1 MARKPDPEDDALW
14 ERVTVTVRP
23 LKGRRMIQHAASKP
37 VRPELVEERA
47 PYAAPA
53 ARPSTSLR
61 TKGARGANGPGVAT
75 GGSGKGLAVDTL
87 DGGWDRRLR
96 RGIVAPDLTI
106 DLHGHT
112 LSTAHAQLE
121 ASLARA
127 VAMHFRLLLIVTGR
141 APRPDTERR
150 DGRPVRGAIRA
161 SIGDWLDHSRL
172 AAHVA
177 AVRNAHPRHGG
188 AGAIYVVLR
197 RTRD

>member
-1 MARKPDPEDDALW
+1 MPGKPGSPDGDALW
-14 ERVTVTVRP
+14 QRVAETVRP
-23 LKGRRMIQHAASKP
+23 LKGRRKLLGVLERRQALAP
-37 VRPELVEERA
+37 ARPEPVDIRA

-53 ARPSTSLR
+53 ARPSAPPR
-61 TKGARGANGPGVAT
+61 ANGAGAAT
-75 GGSGKGLAVDTL
+75 GRSGKGVAVDTL

-106 DLHGHT
+106 DLHGYT
-112 LSTAHAQLE
+112 LTAAHAQLE
-121 ASLARA
+121 ASLSRA
-127 VAMHFRLLLIVTGR
+127 IAMQFRLLLIVTGR

-161 SIGDWLDHSRL
+161 SIGDWLQHSRH

>member
-1 MARKPDPEDDALW
+1 MVSRMPDKPGSPDGDALW
-14 ERVTVTVRP
+14 QRVAETVRP
-23 LKGRRMIQHAASKP
+23 LKGRRALVRKP
-37 VRPELVEERA
+37 LLLPVCPEPVEGRA
-47 PYAAPA
+47 PSAPPA
-53 ARPSTSLR
+53 ARPSTSLKTNGLR
-61 TKGARGANGPGVAT
+61 VALDANGK
-75 GGSGKGLAVDTL
+75 GKAVDTL

-106 DLHGHT
+106 DLHGYT
-112 LSTAHAQLE
+112 LSAAHAQLE

-141 APRPDTERR
+141 APKADTERR

-161 SIGDWLDHSRL
+161 AIGDWLHHSRF
-172 AAHVA
+172 AAQVA

-197 RTRD
+197 RTRE